1 LSGRSKPSIKKL
13 GTVDCDMVETTPI
26 VFQDRLYLFE
36 YVRPNYWQ
44 NKTENSYFRFIDVEA
59 DKPISAFAWAY
70 HLGSAYV
77 EDDVVFVY
85 GVERWGGSEIRVFWS
100 RDLKE
105 WSSKPALKLPGW
117 GIYNNS
123 VCMGRDGYVMAIEI
137 GEPKEVVG
145 VRYTIYFAES
155 EDLINWRL
163 GPLDHIYSKDR
174 YTACPALRFLN
185 GYYYM
190 IYLEAKPGPRYEP
203 HIIRSRDLIH
213 WESSPYNPVMSPS
226 EEDKKIA
233 NPNLSDEQ
241 RRRIYEAVNINNSD
255 VDLCEFRGETIIY
268 YSWGNQQGT
277 EFLAKAIHRGSMKD
291 FLQGFFE

>member
-1 LSGRSKPSIKKL
+1 MSGRSKPSIKKL

-26 VFQDRLYLFE
+26 IFRDRLYLFE

-44 NKTENSYFRFIDVEA
+44 NKTGNSYFRFIDVEV
-59 DKPISAFAWAY
+59 DKPISAFAWGY

-100 RDLKE
+100 RDLKD
-105 WSSKPALKLPGW
+105 WSSKLALKLPGW
-117 GIYNNS
+117 GIYNSS

-145 VRYTIYFAES
+145 IRYTIYFAES

-163 GPLDHIYSKDR
+163 APLDHVYSKDR

-185 GYYYM
+185 DYYYM

-203 HIIRSRDLIH
+203 HIIRSRDLTN

-233 NPNLSDEQ
+233 NPKLSEDQ
-241 RRRIYEAVNINNSD
+241 RRRIREAVNINNSD

-277 EFLAKAIHRGSMKD
+277 EFLARAIYHGSLKD